1 MSSFCS
7 VKANQFPSF
16 FFLLCIP
23 SRHQWRGVVVV
34 VFFSLLIIFVYEHA
48 TVMTDPFSST
58 AAAAPQ
64 APGAEVSRRELNA
77 SFHQCVLV
85 LVHTVLYHRRVYPAA
100 SFRLVRYAGL
110 AVWQSRHPGVCA
122 WVRTMVESAMQVI
135 NKVSGF

>member
-1 MSSFCS
+1 
-7 VKANQFPSF
+7 
-16 FFLLCIP
+16 
-23 SRHQWRGVVVV
+23 
-34 VFFSLLIIFVYEHA
+34 LLIIFVYEHA

-58 AAAAPQ
+58 AAAAPH
-64 APGAEVSRRELNA
+64 APDAEVSRRELNA